1 MWRPRN
7 PAEDGGLPVKNLYLT
22 NMTAVLDGRE
32 VPAHVAVENGV
43 ITAVTAEKDNAKGLP
58 ELDCGGNLLLPGFLE
73 LHTHGAAGVDVNAA
87 DEEGFRTISR
97 FFASQGVSGWLC
109 SILTDTPEQT
119 LKAITAARNVIR
131 EENDGARLLG
141 IHLEGPCLAKEYKGA
156 MPEHLLMR
164 QGDVSLFRRY
174 QEAAGGCIKYVTLSP
189 EIPGAIEMIPALREL
204 GIVVAMGHSGAGYDT
219 AMAAVEAGVTAA
231 THLGNAE
238 RLFHQHDPAI
248 WGVALETDCYVEAIC
263 DGLHLHPGS
272 VRLYLKTKGTERVV
286 AVTDSIM
293 AAGLPDGFY
302 KLGVNDVVVEDGDAK
317 LVSNG
322 TRAGSTLTLIR
333 ALKNIMAWT
342 GWPVE
347 KAVSLMTQTPAQ
359 LMGWET
365 KGRIAVGMDAD
376 LVLVDREWN
385 VLRTFAG
392 GRQVYAGV

>member
-1 MWRPRN
+1 M
-7 PAEDGGLPVKNLYLT
+7 KNLYLT

>member
-1 MWRPRN
+1 MK
-7 PAEDGGLPVKNLYLT
+7 DFYLT
-22 NMTAVLDGRE
+22 NVTAAIDGME
-32 VPAHVAVENGV
+32 VSAHLAVENGV
-43 ITAVTAEKDNAKGLP
+43 ITAVTAQYANPKHLP
-58 ELDCGGNLLLPGFLE
+58 EMDGGGNLLLPGFLD

-87 DEEGFRTISR
+87 DEEGLRTISR

-109 SILTDTPEQT
+109 SILTDTEAQT
-119 LKAITAARNVIR
+119 LKAIAAAKRVIE

-141 IHLEGPCLAKEYKGA
+141 IHLEGPCLAREYKGA
-156 MPEHLLMR
+156 MPESLLMH
-164 QGDVSLFRRY
+164 QGDIAQFRRY
-174 QEAAGGCIKYVTLSP
+174 QEAAGGYIKYVTLSP
-189 EIPGAIEMIPALREL
+189 EIPGAIEMVPALREL

-219 AMAAVEAGVTAA
+219 AMAAVKAGVTAA

-272 VRLYLKTKGTERVV
+272 VRLYLKAKGVERVV

-293 AAGLPDGFY
+293 ASGLPDGFY
-302 KLGVNDVVVEDGDAK
+302 KLGVNDVVVEKGDAK

-333 ALKNIMAWT
+333 ALKNICSWT
-342 GWPVE
+342 GWPAA
-347 KAVSLMTQTPAQ
+347 KAVAMMSQTPAQ
-359 LMGWET
+359 LMGWEK

-376 LVLVDREWN
+376 LVLVDRQWN

-392 GRQVYAGV
+392 GRQVYAE